1 MSKEWAKNEQ
11 RMIKEWEK
19 IKEWAKNEYKWKKK
33 YCKSLEKWANFVM
46 SVMLKVI

>member
-11 RMIKEWEK
+11 RMSKEWENIEK
-19 IKEWAKNEYKWKKK
+19 WAKNEYKWRK

-46 SVMLKVI
+46 SVMLKV